1 MVCVLPTFPARAR
14 CTLLLMRSMTSPVER
29 FCRLKAAPLGLLVGG
44 VAWGQGRSL
53 RKVPKSAALGVEQAM
68 NSDI

>member
-1 MVCVLPTFPARAR
+1 
-14 CTLLLMRSMTSPVER
+14 MRSMTFPVKR

-53 RKVPKSAALGVEQAM
+53 RKVPKSAAVGVEQAM